1 MVAQMH
7 FVPVAAWLLVG
18 IFGLSWVMAC
28 GVTAGKMEKEGI
40 AFWRGFFA
48 CLLLTPLVGVAAILI
63 ARITRPSQ
71 RLATE
76 TISRG

>member
-1 MVAQMH
+1 MAGQVH
-7 FVPVAAWLLVG
+7 FVQVAAWLILG
-18 IFGLSWVMAC
+18 IFGLLWVMAC
-28 GVTAGKMEKEGI
+28 GATAGKMEKEGI

-48 CLLLTPLVGVAAILI
+48 CLLLSPLVGLAAILI

-76 TISRG
+76 TVSRS

>member
-1 MVAQMH
+1 MVAQLH
-7 FVPVAAWLLVG
+7 FVPVAAWLVLG
-18 IFGLSWVMAC
+18 IFGLLWLMAC

-48 CLLLTPLVGVAAILI
+48 CLLLSPLVGLI
-63 ARITRPSQ
+63 AIVIARVTRPSQ

-76 TISRG
+76 SVTRG

>member
-1 MVAQMH
+1 MAADVH
-7 FVPVAAWLLVG
+7 FVPIAAWLVLA
-18 IFGLSWVMAC
+18 IFGLLWVMAC

-48 CLLLTPLVGVAAILI
+48 CFLLTPVVGLAAILI

-76 TISRG
+76 ASSRG

>member
-1 MVAQMH
+1 MVAQLH
-7 FVPVAAWLLVG
+7 FVPVAAWLLLG

-48 CLLLTPLVGVAAILI
+48 CLLLSPLVGLIAILI
-63 ARITRPSQ
+63 GRMTRSGQ

-76 TISRG
+76 TVSRG

>member
-1 MVAQMH
+1 MVAQLH
-7 FVPVAAWLLVG
+7 FVPVAAWLVLG
-18 IFGLSWVMAC
+18 IFGLLWMMAC

-48 CLLLTPLVGVAAILI
+48 CLLLSPLVGLI
-63 ARITRPSQ
+63 AIVIARVTRPGQ

-76 TISRG
+76 FVNRG